1 MRTNP
6 MVRLLDLEEMEFRH
20 RRGEDP
26 FDLAIEKWVRMR
38 EFLLEK
44 AEPGR
49 YKEAFQCGSGKIIF
63 CIDYKDHCPLCPFEG
78 ICFDN
83 QSLYYQI
90 MRHLQ
95 VYTLA
100 GALLPRGP
108 LIELIEYYIRDL
120 NIYRE
125 KWVRKSH

>member
-1 MRTNP
+1 
-6 MVRLLDLEEMEFRH
+6 MVELLDLEEMEFRH

-26 FDLAIEKWVRMR
+26 FDLAIEKWVRIR

-63 CIDYKDHCPLCPFEG
+63 CIDYKDHCLLCPFEG

-108 LIELIEYYIRDL
+108 LIELIESYIRDL
-120 NIYRE
+120 NIYRG